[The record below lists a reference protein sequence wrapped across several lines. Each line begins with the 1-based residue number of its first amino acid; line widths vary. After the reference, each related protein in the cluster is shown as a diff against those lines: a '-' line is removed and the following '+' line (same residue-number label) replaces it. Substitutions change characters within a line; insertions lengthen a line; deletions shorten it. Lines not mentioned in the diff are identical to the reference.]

1 MLKLK
6 PTRLLKQHFAS
17 PHYQLLFYSTSNY
30 LNCHLDSF
38 LSTNAASSTVK
49 SLLQSHALI
58 ITSGNSNDNI
68 FISSKL
74 ISLYAFFNKPH
85 CSTKVFDSLRIPKND
100 VFLWNSVIKSHF
112 SNGNYSESF
121 AYYLKMRLS
130 NTLPNDFTV
139 PIVVSACAELRWD
152 VCGRY
157 VHGLVLK
164 SSLFVLSSAVGSS
177 FVFMY
182 AKCGSMG
189 DAHLVFDEMIVK
201 DVVAWT
207 ALVIGCVQNGQSEKG
222 LECLRDMH
230 RVARDGD
237 TRPNF
242 RTLEGGFQACAN
254 LCALDEGKCLHGF
267 VVKTGLGFNP
277 LVQSSILS
285 MYSRCG
291 SVEDSYASFS
301 EVVDKDVISWTS
313 IIGVNARFGLMKE
326 CLDIFWEMQVDGLCA
341 DGILISSMALGFR
354 KFHECTIL
362 SMAEKLF
369 IRIPNHSIESWNIM
383 VHGYCKMGQEAKAIE
398 LFRKMQQLG
407 IEVDSNSLVSV
418 IISCS
423 QLGAIRIGRSLHCQ
437 IVRSYMADN
446 TSIANSLIDMYGKVG
461 NLTVAWRI
469 FNQTQRDVITW
480 NTMMS
485 AYTCCGHFSEA
496 IALFDQMLLGN
507 LMPDLAT
514 LLTVVSACSHLASWE
529 KGERI
534 HCYIR
539 EGGYELCQSLVTAL
553 IDMYAK
559 CGQIEKSRELFMLIE
574 EKDVVSWNVMISGY
588 AMHGDAKSALQ
599 IFQQME
605 ESKAKPN
612 DLTFLSLLNSCA
624 HAGLVEE
631 GKFLFSRMEHYSI
644 KPNLKHYACMT
655 DLLGRS
661 GNLQEAEALVMS
673 LPISPDGGVWGALLS
688 SCLVHNETEMGIR
701 IAKRAIDSDPEND
714 GYYILISN
722 MYSSM
727 GWWEEAERARE
738 MMKKR
743 GVGKKAGWSAIEKT
757 YGLMG
762 SGSLLYPKNEAA
774 LHNASIVFRW
784 KSLVCSLGI
793 SCFMASGDE
802 IVSQCSGIGFIAF
815 VLYCQLHKVMC
826 TEYLQERKDLILAL
840 HKDRKLSDL
849 PKITQPTLIIW
860 GEHDQIF
867 PLELGHRLKR
877 HLGDNAELVIIK
889 NAGHAI
895 NAEKPKELF
904 KHLKYFLIDPLSR
917 AKPGN

>member
-85 CSTKVFDSLRIPKND
+85 CSTKVFDSLPTPKKD

-139 PIVVSACAELRWD
+139 PMVVSACAELRWD

-230 RVARDGD
+230 RVAEDGD

-341 DGILISSMALGFR
+341 DGILISSMALGFGNFMSVREGKAFHGLIIRR
-354 KFHECTIL
+354 KFLLDQLVHNALLSMYCKFRIL

-437 IVRSYMADN
+437 IVKSYMADN

-507 LMPDLAT
+507 LMPNLAT

-534 HCYIR
+534 HCYIK

-612 DLTFLSLLNSCA
+612 DLTFLSLLNACA
-624 HAGLVEE
+624 HAGLVEG

-743 GVGKKAGWSAIEKT
+743 GVGKKAGWSAMMKIDF
-757 YGLMG
+757 G
-762 SGSLLYPKNEAA
+762 SE
-774 LHNASIVFRW
+774 
-784 KSLVCSLGI
+784 I
-793 SCFMASGDE
+793 SR
-802 IVSQCSGIGFIAF
+802 I
-815 VLYCQLHKVMC
+815 
-826 TEYLQERKDLILAL
+826 
-840 HKDRKLSDL
+840 
-849 PKITQPTLIIW
+849 P
-860 GEHDQIF
+860 
-867 PLELGHRLKR
+867 
-877 HLGDNAELVIIK
+877 
-889 NAGHAI
+889 
-895 NAEKPKELF
+895 
-904 KHLKYFLIDPLSR
+904 
-917 AKPGN
+917 